1 MASNGLD
8 GGAQTPWVVRETIRQ
23 VQTVFLMLR
32 WYTETIVA
40 TPIWLCVYRYIN
52 ITQDLSREGKD
63 GSNRSQSWEG
73 RQGPVLVVQRMRGLK
88 KA

>member
-1 MASNGLD
+1 MAPNGLD

-23 VQTVFLMLR
+23 VQTVFLMLG

-52 ITQDLSREGKD
+52 TTQDLSREGRD
-63 GSNRSQSWEG
+63 GSNGS
-73 RQGPVLVVQRMRGLK
+73 
-88 KA
+88 